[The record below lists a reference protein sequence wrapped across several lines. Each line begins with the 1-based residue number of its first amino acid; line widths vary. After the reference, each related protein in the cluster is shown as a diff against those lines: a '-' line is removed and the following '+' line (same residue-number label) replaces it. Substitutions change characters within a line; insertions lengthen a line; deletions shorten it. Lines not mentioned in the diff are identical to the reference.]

1 MKQSFKGLVYFFL
14 VELRRPLIIFWTI
27 LFSILF
33 VSLVFSYYLSQIE
46 QGPLFFS
53 LTGPLY
59 VFFSIM
65 GFICVKE
72 FIPFSIKM
80 GATRGQIWSAIG
92 VFFLGLAVVQAIFAS
107 IIQEVVWEI
116 MEWIGIDAFRFLH
129 PAFFVTENWY
139 THIMIDV
146 GIFTFLFV
154 ISYLIG
160 VVFYKYGLLG
170 GGSLLGA
177 ILLVLLMT
185 IATGWLGEFVGEI
198 ISDMSAIFYIQM
210 FAVGIAL
217 YLCSWLFLRKIT
229 TVKVR

>member
-1 MKQSFKGLVYFFL
+1 MKQSFKGLVYFFV

-27 LFSILF
+27 LFPILF
-33 VSLVFSYYLSQIE
+33 VSLAFSYYLSQIE

-59 VFFSIM
+59 VFFSIW
-65 GFICVKE
+65 GFICIQE
-72 FIPFSIKM
+72 FIPFSIKI
-80 GATRGQIWSAIG
+80 GATRKQIWSAIG

-139 THIMIDV
+139 TRIMIDV

>member
-27 LFSILF
+27 LFPILI
-33 VSLVFSYYLSQIE
+33 VSLAFSYYLSQIE

-59 VFFSIM
+59 VFFSIW
-65 GFICVKE
+65 GFICIKE
-72 FIPFSIKM
+72 FIPFSIKL
-80 GATRGQIWSAIG
+80 GATRKQIWRAIG
-92 VFFLGLAVVQAIFAS
+92 VFFLSLAVIQAIFAS
-107 IIQEVVWEI
+107 IIQEVVWKLTD
-116 MEWIGIDAFRFLH
+116 WVGIDAFRFLH
-129 PAFFVTENWY
+129 PALFVTDNWY
-139 THIMIDV
+139 TRIMIDV
-146 GIFTFLFV
+146 GIFTFFFA

-160 VVFYKYGLLG
+160 LVFYKYGLLG

-185 IATGWLGEFVGEI
+185 IATGWFAEFVGKI
-198 ISDMSAIFYIQM
+198 ISDMSVIFYIQT

-217 YLCSWLFLRKIT
+217 YLCSFLFFRKIT
-229 TVKVR
+229 IVKAR